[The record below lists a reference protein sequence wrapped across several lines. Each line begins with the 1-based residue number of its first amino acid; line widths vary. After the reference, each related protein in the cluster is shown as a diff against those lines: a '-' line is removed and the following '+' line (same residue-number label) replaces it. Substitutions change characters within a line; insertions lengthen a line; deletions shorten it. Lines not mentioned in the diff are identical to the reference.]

1 MINGKIKEGD
11 MPWNLKKKYIYIY
24 IETISICNN
33 GTLAYFLE
41 VQLRGSHFL
50 ESRYGLK
57 SASKVKAIFVV
68 VGKFTGKSRLEWFDP
83 RCPSYEDVGY
93 IIIEP
98 HP

>member
-1 MINGKIKEGD
+1 MLFRSRHALKF
-11 MPWNLKKKYIYIY
+11 KKKKKYIYIYIY

-68 VGKFTGKSRLEWFDP
+68 IGKFTGKIRLE
-83 RCPSYEDVGY
+83 
-93 IIIEP
+93 
-98 HP
+98 